1 MNILVVGGGLLGR
14 RTAEQL
20 DAAGH
25 DVSVIDEKEEN
36 LLQLASDFGGVTSV
50 GFPMDIQSLKN
61 AGIENCD
68 AVAVTTADDN
78 LNIAVGQIAKDVF
91 GIQRVIARISD
102 PYRETIYENFGLDTV
117 CPTNMAGEKIVS
129 ALLFPL
135 QSRQVTFGISTV
147 ALRAVPVERR
157 QEGKM
162 LSKWELPAGSSLF
175 GIVKEDGRF
184 LLKTEELDCPVAVG
198 DTVIVAGKID

>member
-14 RTAEQL
+14 KTAEQL

-36 LLQLASDFGGVTSV
+36 LLQLSSDFEGVTSV

-91 GIQRVIARISD
+91 GIPKVIARISD
-102 PYRETIYENFGLDTV
+102 PYRESIYENFGLDTV

-129 ALLFPL
+129 ALLSPL
-135 QSRQVTFGISTV
+135 QSKQVSFGLSTV
-147 ALRAVPVERR
+147 ALRAMPVDRR
-157 QEGKM
+157 QEGKL
-162 LSKWELPAGSSLF
+162 LSQWELPSGCSLF
-175 GIVKEDGRF
+175 GVVKEDGRF
-184 LLKTEELDCPVAVG
+184 FLRTEDFDCRLSFGDAV
-198 DTVIVAGKID
+198 IIAGKID